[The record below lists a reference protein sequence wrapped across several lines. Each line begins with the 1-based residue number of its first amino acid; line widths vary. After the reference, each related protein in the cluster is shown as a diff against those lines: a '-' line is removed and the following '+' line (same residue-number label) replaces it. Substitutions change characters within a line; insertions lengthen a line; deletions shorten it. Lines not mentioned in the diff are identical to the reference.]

1 MSMLFQFV
9 QIAYWLALATWFGAV
24 LFVALAPPVILRT
37 MRDTKPVLP
46 NVLSVNLEGQ
56 HGTLLAGTIMGNLI
70 EPLIR
75 LQLVC
80 AGVLLVALAAQWFL
94 IDLSGSMVV
103 PPILRSAL
111 YVAAVV
117 LLLYDWRVV
126 WPKTWKYR
134 QEYIDHADEPDVANP
149 ALDQFDRY
157 QAESLRTLMIITCL
171 LLGMILFSAIIQ
183 PSLLAAA
190 PSR

>member
-1 MSMLFQFV
+1 MSLLFQFV

-70 EPLIR
+70 GPLVR

-94 IDLSGSMVV
+94 IDLSGSNVI
-103 PPILRSAL
+103 PPILRSVL
-111 YVAAVV
+111 YIAAVV

-126 WPKTWKYR
+126 WPKMWKYR

-157 QAESLRTLMIITCL
+157 QAESLRTLMIITCV
-171 LLGMILFSAIIQ
+171 LLGIILFSAAIQ
-183 PSLLAAA
+183 PSAMAFA

>member
-1 MSMLFQFV
+1 MSTLFQFV

-94 IDLSGSMVV
+94 IDL
-103 PPILRSAL
+103 
-111 YVAAVV
+111 
-117 LLLYDWRVV
+117 
-126 WPKTWKYR
+126 
-134 QEYIDHADEPDVANP
+134 
-149 ALDQFDRY
+149 
-157 QAESLRTLMIITCL
+157 
-171 LLGMILFSAIIQ
+171 
-183 PSLLAAA
+183 
-190 PSR
+190 

>member
-1 MSMLFQFV
+1 MLFQFV

-37 MRDTKPVLP
+37 MHDTKPVLP

-56 HGTLLAGTIMGNLI
+56 HGTLLAGTIVGNLLG
-70 EPLIR
+70 PLMR

-80 AGVLLVALAAQWFL
+80 AGVLFIALAAQWFL

-111 YVAAVV
+111 YIAAVV

-134 QEYIDHADEPDVANP
+134 QEYIDHADDPDVANP